1 MTLPRRPRRAWLRAA
16 LPSAVLVGWLAGL
29 GCEEHAAA
37 QMFVTTGRDTLRGL
51 PGVEVAVEPLPPE
64 LARDGLT
71 DGDVRTRV
79 EARLRKAGV
88 TVYASQKEN
97 PSAAK
102 PYLYVHLNA
111 LEIPP
116 HGIYAV
122 AVQVQ
127 LRQTLQ
133 SPVTSSN
140 VVNAMT
146 WDAHNVVGVTA
157 AQPRLVLD
165 EVDAYVDAFI
175 ADWAAVR

>member
-1 MTLPRRPRRAWLRAA
+1 ML
-16 LPSAVLVGWLAGL
+16 LAGS
-29 GCEEHAAA
+29 GCAEQASA

-64 LARDGLT
+64 LSRSGLT
-71 DGDVRTRV
+71 DGEIRTRV
-79 EARLRKAGV
+79 EVRLRKAGV

-97 PSAAK
+97 PSPAK

-111 LEIPP
+111 LEIAQ

-127 LRQTLQ
+127 LRQTLE

-140 VVNAMT
+140 IVNAMT
-146 WDAHNVVGVTA
+146 WDAHNVVGVGTA
-157 AQPRLVLD
+157 QLRLLLE
-165 EVDAYVDAFI
+165 EVDGYVDAFI
-175 ADWAAVR
+175 ADWAATR